1 MANDM
6 ADVIIIGAGA
16 AGLAAA
22 DVLSAEGKR
31 IVVVEGRSRLG
42 GRIHTMHDPA
52 WPLPIE
58 RGAEFVHGKPKET
71 LDILRA
77 SACSLYDVTDEHWL
91 FEKGR
96 LRKSDGFFE
105 DVEKVLAIVERVG
118 AEDMTFDAA
127 LAKFGGRFTPAAKRS
142 AKSFVEGFDAA
153 DSGVV
158 SCRWLAESQ
167 KESDA
172 IEGDRLFRVLAGYDR
187 ITQFLRSGIDD
198 PRHRIELET
207 LVRRVE
213 WSAEGAT
220 VECVNARGDV
230 PSYRARHVLIT
241 VPIGVLQLQGHEE
254 GHIAF
259 EPALPAGKR
268 EAIGAMRMGPVV
280 KMVLRFREAFWEE
293 VIPELD
299 FFHAP
304 GEPFHTWWTTLP
316 VRSSVLTAW
325 AGGPHAAGLSEKS
338 SDALLTEAM
347 GSLSKLLKMPRRK
360 IAGQLLASHVCN
372 WQTEALSR
380 GAYSY
385 AAAGGA
391 KAPKALAMPV
401 EGTLFFAG
409 EATHTGMAGTVA
421 AAIGSGHRA
430 AQQILRAA
438 DSSFRTP
445 SAM

>member
-1 MANDM
+1 MPGMGNET
-6 ADVIIIGAGA
+6 ADVIIVGAGA

-22 DVLSAEGKR
+22 DVLAAEGKR
-31 IVVVEGRSRLG
+31 IVLLEGRSRVG

-71 LDILRA
+71 LDIVHA
-77 SACSLYDVTDEHWL
+77 SACSLYDVTDQHWL
-91 FEKGR
+91 FDKGR
-96 LRKSDGFFE
+96 LQKSDGFFE
-105 DVEKVLAIVERVG
+105 DVERVLGIVEKVG
-118 AEDMTFDAA
+118 KEDMTFDAA
-127 LAKFGGRFTPAAKRS
+127 LAKFGGRFSAEAKRS

-153 DSGVV
+153 DSAQV
-158 SCRWLAESQ
+158 SCRWLAAGQ
-167 KESDA
+167 KASEA

-187 ITQFLRSGIDD
+187 ITQFLCSGIDD

-207 LVRRVE
+207 LVRRIE
-213 WSAEGAT
+213 WSADGAT
-220 VECVNARGDV
+220 VSCVNARGDV
-230 PSYRARHVLIT
+230 PSYRARQVIIT
-241 VPIGVLQLQGHEE
+241 VPIGVLQLPGHEE

-259 EPALPAGKR
+259 EPALPVATR
-268 EAIGAMRMGPVV
+268 EAIAAMRMGPVV

-293 VIPELD
+293 AMPDLD

-325 AGGPHAAGLSEKS
+325 AGGPHAAELSEKS
-338 SDALLTEAM
+338 SDALLTGAM
-347 GSLSKLLKMPRRK
+347 GSLSKLLNMPRRK

-391 KAPKALAMPV
+391 GAPKALAAPV
-401 EGTLFFAG
+401 GGTLFFAG
-409 EATHTGMAGTVA
+409 EATETGMSGTVA
-421 AAIGSGHRA
+421 AAIASGHRA
-430 AQQILRAA
+430 AQRILRAH
-438 DSSFRTP
+438 P
-445 SAM
+445 